1 MTGKTNPHWG
11 TTLDAFLTEEGMREP
26 ARTGA
31 LARVTLTPARVTSAG
46 AVRRKL
52 ADLGITD
59 ADVTDTAAW
68 ARRHA

>member
-26 ARTGA
+26 ARTEA
-31 LARVTLTPARVTSAG
+31 LTRAILTPARVTSAG

-59 ADVTDTAAW
+59 ADVTEATAW